1 MTDYPSFAPQHG
13 SDPNKPKEQTR
24 IMPDMMYSAPTN
36 SYSYYNEPKIDKQTE
51 KSDNP
56 NSSNLLDRMAT
67 EHTASNTRAVIAVIL
82 LGAIAPV
89 AMISLFFTILGTT
102 QNMRTTVSA
111 MACVISALSIAAI
124 VMAML
129 NMRKNAM
136 ASIAIIIALIVQMG
150 VVLYTAYA
158 FQDISRS
165 VKTMMVKETEKTI
178 QDEIKYRLDSATRSI
193 DRAKSSLQDKS
204 QAYKDLY
211 ERLKQSSQDQIN
223 ALRKKFDEVKDKL
236 SKQAQTPAPAPAPVP
251 RQQPRQQPQQTPPS
265 SQPNQS
271 NPSKQQ
277 SDSSVVDKAKET
289 IKEIGKN
296 VKDSINN
303 K

>member
-1 MTDYPSFAPQHG
+1 MTDYPSFAPQHS

-24 IMPDMMYSAPTN
+24 IMPDMMYSAPSN
-36 SYSYYNEPKIDKQTE
+36 SYSYYNEPKVDKKPE
-51 KSDNP
+51 ES
-56 NSSNLLDRMAT
+56 NSSNLLDRMST

-89 AMISLFFTILGTT
+89 TMISLFFTILGTT
-102 QNMRTTVSA
+102 QNMRTTVSI
-111 MACVISALSIAAI
+111 MAGIISVLSIGAI

-136 ASIAIIIALIVQMG
+136 ASIAIVIALIVQMS

-178 QDEIKYRLDSATRSI
+178 EDEIKYRLDSATRSI

-211 ERLKQSSQDQIN
+211 EKLKQSSQDQIN

-236 SKQAQTPAPAPAPVP
+236 SKQVQAPAPQPQPVP
-251 RQQPRQQPQQTPPS
+251 RQQWHQQPQQTPPS

-271 NPSKQQ
+271 NPSKQSDQ
-277 SDSSVVDKAKET
+277 SMVDKAKDV
-289 IKEIGKN
+289 IKEVGKN

>member
-1 MTDYPSFAPQHG
+1 MADYPSFAPQHG

-36 SYSYYNEPKIDKQTE
+36 SYSYYNEPKVDKKPE
-51 KSDNP
+51 ES

-89 AMISLFFTILGTT
+89 TMISLFFTILGTT
-102 QNMRTTVSA
+102 QNMRTTVSI
-111 MACVISALSIAAI
+111 MAGIISVISIGAI

-136 ASIAIIIALIVQMG
+136 ASIAIVIALIVQMS

-178 QDEIKYRLDSATRSI
+178 EDEIKYRLDSATRSI

-211 ERLKQSSQDQIN
+211 EKLKQSSQDQIN

-236 SKQAQTPAPAPAPVP
+236 SKQVQTPAPQPQPVP
-251 RQQPRQQPQQTPPS
+251 HQQWHQQPQQTPPS
-265 SQPNQS
+265 SQQNQS

-289 IKEIGKN
+289 IKEVGKN
-296 VKDSINN
+296 VKDSMNN

>member
-1 MTDYPSFAPQHG
+1 MADYPSFAPQHG

-36 SYSYYNEPKIDKQTE
+36 SYSYYNEPKVDKKPE
-51 KSDNP
+51 ES

-111 MACVISALSIAAI
+111 MACIISVLSIAAI

-136 ASIAIIIALIVQMG
+136 ASIAIVIALIVQMS

-178 QDEIKYRLDSATRSI
+178 QDEIKYRLDSVTRSI

-236 SKQAQTPAPAPAPVP
+236 SKQAQTPAPQPQPVP
-251 RQQPRQQPQQTPPS
+251 RQQWHQQPQQTPPS
-265 SQPNQS
+265 SQQNQS
-271 NPSKQQ
+271 NPSKQ
-277 SDSSVVDKAKET
+277 SDQLVDKAKDV
-289 IKEIGKN
+289 IKEVGKN

>member
-1 MTDYPSFAPQHG
+1 MADYPSFAPQHS

-36 SYSYYNEPKIDKQTE
+36 SYSYYNEPKVDKKPE
-51 KSDNP
+51 ES

-89 AMISLFFTILGTT
+89 TMISLFFTILGTT
-102 QNMRTTVSA
+102 QNMRTTVSI
-111 MACVISALSIAAI
+111 MAGIISVLSIGAI

-136 ASIAIIIALIVQMG
+136 ASIAIVIALIVQMS

-178 QDEIKYRLDSATRSI
+178 EDEIKYRLDSATRSI

-211 ERLKQSSQDQIN
+211 EKLKQSSQDQIN

-236 SKQAQTPAPAPAPVP
+236 SKQVQMPAPQPQPVP
-251 RQQPRQQPQQTPPS
+251 RQQWHQQPQQTPPS
-265 SQPNQS
+265 SQQNQS
-271 NPSKQQ
+271 NPSKQ
-277 SDSSVVDKAKET
+277 SDQLVDKAKDV
-289 IKEIGKN
+289 IKEVGKN

>member
-1 MTDYPSFAPQHG
+1 
-13 SDPNKPKEQTR
+13 
-24 IMPDMMYSAPTN
+24 
-36 SYSYYNEPKIDKQTE
+36 
-51 KSDNP
+51 
-56 NSSNLLDRMAT
+56 
-67 EHTASNTRAVIAVIL
+67 
-82 LGAIAPV
+82 
-89 AMISLFFTILGTT
+89 
-102 QNMRTTVSA
+102 
-111 MACVISALSIAAI
+111 
-124 VMAML
+124 
-129 NMRKNAM
+129 MRKNAM

-178 QDEIKYRLDSATRSI
+178 EDEIKYRLDSATRSI

-236 SKQAQTPAPAPAPVP
+236 SKQVQTPAPAPAPV
-251 RQQPRQQPQQTPPS
+251 PRQQPQQTPPS

-277 SDSSVVDKAKET
+277 SDSVVDKAKET

>member
-1 MTDYPSFAPQHG
+1 MADYPSFAPQHS
-13 SDPNKPKEQTR
+13 SDPNKTKEQTR

-36 SYSYYNEPKIDKQTE
+36 SYSYYNEPKVDEKQN
-51 KSDNP
+51 KRD
-56 NSSNLLDRMAT
+56 SSNPLDRMAT

-111 MACVISALSIAAI
+111 MACVISAISIAAI

-136 ASIAIIIALIVQMG
+136 ASIAIIIALIVQMC

-178 QDEIKYRLDSATRSI
+178 EDEIKYRLDSATRSI

-236 SKQAQTPAPAPAPVP
+236 SKQVQTPVPQPQPVP
-251 RQQPRQQPQQTPPS
+251 RQQWHQQPQQTPPS
-265 SQPNQS
+265 SQQNQS
-271 NPSKQQ
+271 NPSKQ
-277 SDSSVVDKAKET
+277 SDQLVDKAKDV
-289 IKEIGKN
+289 IKEVGKN

>member
-1 MTDYPSFAPQHG
+1 MADYPSFAPQHS

-36 SYSYYNEPKIDKQTE
+36 SYSYYNEPKVDKKPE
-51 KSDNP
+51 ES
-56 NSSNLLDRMAT
+56 NSSNLLDRMST

-89 AMISLFFTILGTT
+89 TMISLFFTILGTT
-102 QNMRTTVSA
+102 QNMRTTVSI
-111 MACVISALSIAAI
+111 MAGIISVLSIGAI

-136 ASIAIIIALIVQMG
+136 ASIAIVIALIVQMS

-178 QDEIKYRLDSATRSI
+178 EDEIKYRLDSATRSI

-211 ERLKQSSQDQIN
+211 EKLKQSNQDQIN

-236 SKQAQTPAPAPAPVP
+236 SKQVQTPAPQPQPVP
-251 RQQPRQQPQQTPPS
+251 RQQWHQQPQQTPPS

-277 SDSSVVDKAKET
+277 SDQLIDKAKDV
-289 IKEIGKN
+289 IKEVGKN

>member
-1 MTDYPSFAPQHG
+1 MADYPSFAPQHG

-36 SYSYYNEPKIDKQTE
+36 SYSYYNEPKVDKKPE
-51 KSDNP
+51 ES
-56 NSSNLLDRMAT
+56 NSSNLLDRIAT

-178 QDEIKYRLDSATRSI
+178 EDEIKYRLDSATRSI

-236 SKQAQTPAPAPAPVP
+236 SKQVQTPAPAPAPVP
-251 RQQPRQQPQQTPPS
+251 RQQWHQQPQQTPPS
-265 SQPNQS
+265 SQQNQS
-271 NPSKQQ
+271 NPSKQ
-277 SDSSVVDKAKET
+277 SDQLVDKAKDV
-289 IKEIGKN
+289 IKEVGKN

>member
-36 SYSYYNEPKIDKQTE
+36 SYSYYNEPKVDKKPE
-51 KSDNP
+51 ES

-111 MACVISALSIAAI
+111 MACIISVLSIAAI

-136 ASIAIIIALIVQMG
+136 ASIAIVIALIVQMS

-178 QDEIKYRLDSATRSI
+178 EDEIKYRLDNATRSI

-236 SKQAQTPAPAPAPVP
+236 SKQVQMPVPQPQPVP
-251 RQQPRQQPQQTPPS
+251 RQQWHQQPQQTPPS
-265 SQPNQS
+265 SQQNQS
-271 NPSKQQ
+271 NPSKQ
-277 SDSSVVDKAKET
+277 SDQLVDKAKET

>member
-13 SDPNKPKEQTR
+13 SDPNKPKKQTH

-36 SYSYYNEPKIDKQTE
+36 SYSYYNEPKVDKKPE
-51 KSDNP
+51 ES

-111 MACVISALSIAAI
+111 MACIISVLSIAAI

-136 ASIAIIIALIVQMG
+136 ASIAIVIALIVQMS

-165 VKTMMVKETEKTI
+165 VKTMMVKKTEKTI

-236 SKQAQTPAPAPAPVP
+236 SKQAQTPAPQPQPVP
-251 RQQPRQQPQQTPPS
+251 RQQWHQQSQQTPPS

-271 NPSKQQ
+271 NPSKQ
-277 SDSSVVDKAKET
+277 SDQLIDKAKET
-289 IKEIGKN
+289 IKEVGKN

>member
-36 SYSYYNEPKIDKQTE
+36 SYSYYNEPKVDKKPE
-51 KSDNP
+51 ES

-102 QNMRTTVSA
+102 QNMRTTVST
-111 MACVISALSIAAI
+111 MACIISVLSIAAI
-124 VMAML
+124 VMALL

-136 ASIAIIIALIVQMG
+136 ASIAIVIALIIQMS

-178 QDEIKYRLDSATRSI
+178 EDEIKYRLDSATRSI

-211 ERLKQSSQDQIN
+211 EKLKQSSQDQIN

-236 SKQAQTPAPAPAPVP
+236 SKQVQTPAPQPQPVP
-251 RQQPRQQPQQTPPS
+251 RQQWHQQPQQTPPS

-277 SDSSVVDKAKET
+277 SDQLADKAKDV
-289 IKEIGKN
+289 IKEVGKN

>member
-1 MTDYPSFAPQHG
+1 
-13 SDPNKPKEQTR
+13 
-24 IMPDMMYSAPTN
+24 MPDMMYSAPTN
-36 SYSYYNEPKIDKQTE
+36 SYSYYNEPKVDKKPE
-51 KSDNP
+51 ES

-136 ASIAIIIALIVQMG
+136 ASIAIIIALIVQMS

-178 QDEIKYRLDSATRSI
+178 EDEIKYRLDSATRSI

-236 SKQAQTPAPAPAPVP
+236 SKQVQTPAPQPQPVP
-251 RQQPRQQPQQTPPS
+251 RQQWRQQPQQTPPS
-265 SQPNQS
+265 SQQNQS

-277 SDSSVVDKAKET
+277 SDQLIDKAKDV
-289 IKEIGKN
+289 IKEVGKN

>member
-1 MTDYPSFAPQHG
+1 MADYPSFAPQHS

-36 SYSYYNEPKIDKQTE
+36 SYNYYNEPKVDE
-51 KSDNP
+51 KP
-56 NSSNLLDRMAT
+56 NQPDSSNLLDRMAT

-82 LGAIAPV
+82 LGTIAPV

-111 MACVISALSIAAI
+111 MACIISVLSIAAI

-136 ASIAIIIALIVQMG
+136 ASIAIVIALIVQMS

-178 QDEIKYRLDSATRSI
+178 EDEIKYRLDSATRSI

-211 ERLKQSSQDQIN
+211 EKLKQSSQDQIN

-236 SKQAQTPAPAPAPVP
+236 SKQVQTPAPQPQPVP
-251 RQQPRQQPQQTPPS
+251 RQQWHQQPQQTPPS

>member
-1 MTDYPSFAPQHG
+1 MADYPSFAPQHG

-36 SYSYYNEPKIDKQTE
+36 SYNYYTEPKVDEQTE
-51 KSDNP
+51 QPKANS
-56 NSSNLLDRMAT
+56 SSNLLDRMST

-82 LGAIAPV
+82 LGTIAPV

-102 QNMRTTVSA
+102 QNMRTTVSI
-111 MACVISALSIAAI
+111 MAGIISVLSIGAI

-136 ASIAIIIALIVQMG
+136 VSIAIVIALIVQMS

-178 QDEIKYRLDSATRSI
+178 EDEIKYRLDSATRSI

-204 QAYKDLY
+204 QAYKGLY
-211 ERLKQSSQDQIN
+211 EKLKQSSQDQIN

-236 SKQAQTPAPAPAPVP
+236 SKQVQTPAPQPQPVP
-251 RQQPRQQPQQTPPS
+251 RQQWHQQPQQTPPS
-265 SQPNQS
+265 SQQNQS
-271 NPSKQQ
+271 NPSKQ
-277 SDSSVVDKAKET
+277 SDQLVDKAKDV
-289 IKEIGKN
+289 IKEVGKN

>member
-1 MTDYPSFAPQHG
+1 MADYPSFAPQHG

-36 SYSYYNEPKIDKQTE
+36 SYNYYNEPKVDEQTE
-51 KSDNP
+51 QPKANS
-56 NSSNLLDRMAT
+56 SSNLLDRMST

-89 AMISLFFTILGTT
+89 TMISLFFTILGIT
-102 QNMRTTVSA
+102 QNMRTTVSI
-111 MACVISALSIAAI
+111 MAGIISVISIGAI

-136 ASIAIIIALIVQMG
+136 ASIAIVIALIVQMS

-178 QDEIKYRLDSATRSI
+178 EDEIKYRLDSATRSI

-211 ERLKQSSQDQIN
+211 EKLKQSSQDQIN

-236 SKQAQTPAPAPAPVP
+236 SKQVQTPAPQPQPVP
-251 RQQPRQQPQQTPPS
+251 RQQWHQQPQQTPPS

-277 SDSSVVDKAKET
+277 SDSSVVDKAKDV
-289 IKEIGKN
+289 IKEVGKN

>member
-1 MTDYPSFAPQHG
+1 MANYPSFAPQHG

-36 SYSYYNEPKIDKQTE
+36 SYSYYNEPKVDEQTE
-51 KSDNP
+51 QPKANS
-56 NSSNLLDRMAT
+56 SSNLLDRMST

-89 AMISLFFTILGTT
+89 TMISLFFTILGTT
-102 QNMRTTVSA
+102 QNMRTTVSI
-111 MACVISALSIAAI
+111 MAGIISVLSIGAI

-136 ASIAIIIALIVQMG
+136 ASIAIVIALIVQMS

-178 QDEIKYRLDSATRSI
+178 EDEIKYRLDSATRSI

-211 ERLKQSSQDQIN
+211 EKLKQSSQDQIN

-236 SKQAQTPAPAPAPVP
+236 SKQVQTPAPQPQPVP
-251 RQQPRQQPQQTPPS
+251 RQQWHQQPQQTPPS

-271 NPSKQQ
+271 NPSKQ
-277 SDSSVVDKAKET
+277 SDQLVDKAKET

>member
-1 MTDYPSFAPQHG
+1 MADYPSFAPQHS

-36 SYSYYNEPKIDKQTE
+36 SYSYYNEPKVDK
-51 KSDNP
+51 KPDNSD
-56 NSSNLLDRMAT
+56 SSNLLDRMST

-82 LGAIAPV
+82 LSTIAPV
-89 AMISLFFTILGTT
+89 AIISLFFTILGTT

-111 MACVISALSIAAI
+111 MACVISVLSIAAI

-136 ASIAIIIALIVQMG
+136 ASIAIVIALIVQMS

-223 ALRKKFDEVKDKL
+223 ALKKKFDEVKDKL
-236 SKQAQTPAPAPAPVP
+236 SKQVQTPAPQPQPVP
-251 RQQPRQQPQQTPPS
+251 RQQWHQQPQQTSPS

-277 SDSSVVDKAKET
+277 SDQLVDKAKDV
-289 IKEIGKN
+289 IKEVGKN
-296 VKDSINN
+296 VKDTINN

>member
-1 MTDYPSFAPQHG
+1 MADYPSFAPQHS

-36 SYSYYNEPKIDKQTE
+36 SYSYYNEPKVDKKPE
-51 KSDNP
+51 ES
-56 NSSNLLDRMAT
+56 NSSNLLDRMST

-89 AMISLFFTILGTT
+89 TMISLFFTILGTT
-102 QNMRTTVSA
+102 QNMRTTVSI
-111 MACVISALSIAAI
+111 MAGIISVISIGAI

-136 ASIAIIIALIVQMG
+136 ASIAIVIALIVQMS

-178 QDEIKYRLDSATRSI
+178 EDEIKYRLDSATRSI

-211 ERLKQSSQDQIN
+211 EKLKQSSQNQIN

-236 SKQAQTPAPAPAPVP
+236 SKQAQTPAPQPQPVP
-251 RQQPRQQPQQTPPS
+251 RQQWHQQPQQTPPS
-265 SQPNQS
+265 SQQNQS
-271 NPSKQQ
+271 NPSKQ
-277 SDSSVVDKAKET
+277 SDSSVIDKAKDV
-289 IKEIGKN
+289 IKEAGKN

>member
-1 MTDYPSFAPQHG
+1 MADYPSFAPQHS

-36 SYSYYNEPKIDKQTE
+36 SYSYYNEPKVDKKPE
-51 KSDNP
+51 ES
-56 NSSNLLDRMAT
+56 NSSNLLDRMST

-89 AMISLFFTILGTT
+89 TMISLFFTILGTT
-102 QNMRTTVSA
+102 QNMRTTVSI
-111 MACVISALSIAAI
+111 MAGIISVLSIGAI

-136 ASIAIIIALIVQMG
+136 ASIAIVIALIVQMS

-178 QDEIKYRLDSATRSI
+178 EDEIKYRLDSATRSI

-236 SKQAQTPAPAPAPVP
+236 SKQAQAPAPQPQPVP
-251 RQQPRQQPQQTPPS
+251 RQQWHQQPQQTPPS
-265 SQPNQS
+265 SQQNQS

-277 SDSSVVDKAKET
+277 SDQSMVDKAKDV
-289 IKEIGKN
+289 IKEVGKN

>member
-1 MTDYPSFAPQHG
+1 MADYPSFAPQHG

-36 SYSYYNEPKIDKQTE
+36 SYSYYNEPKVDE
-51 KSDNP
+51 KP
-56 NSSNLLDRMAT
+56 NQPDSSNLLDRMAT

-111 MACVISALSIAAI
+111 MACIISVLSIAAI

-136 ASIAIIIALIVQMG
+136 ASIAIVIALIVQMS

-178 QDEIKYRLDSATRSI
+178 EDEIKYRLDSATRSI

-211 ERLKQSSQDQIN
+211 EKLKQSSQDQIN

-236 SKQAQTPAPAPAPVP
+236 SKQVQTPVPAPAPVP
-251 RQQPRQQPQQTPPS
+251 RQQWHQQPQQTPPS
-265 SQPNQS
+265 SQSNQS

-277 SDSSVVDKAKET
+277 SDSSVVDKAKDV
-289 IKEIGKN
+289 IKEVGKN

>member
-1 MTDYPSFAPQHG
+1 MADYPSFAPQHS

-36 SYSYYNEPKIDKQTE
+36 SYSYYNEPKVDKKPE
-51 KSDNP
+51 ES
-56 NSSNLLDRMAT
+56 NSSNLLDRMST

-89 AMISLFFTILGTT
+89 TMISLFFTILGTT
-102 QNMRTTVSA
+102 QNMRTTVSI
-111 MACVISALSIAAI
+111 MAGIISVLSIGAI

-136 ASIAIIIALIVQMG
+136 ASIAIVIALIVQMS

-178 QDEIKYRLDSATRSI
+178 EDEIKYRLDSATRSI

-236 SKQAQTPAPAPAPVP
+236 SKQVQTPAPQPQPVT
-251 RQQPRQQPQQTPPS
+251 RQQWHQQPQQTPPS

-271 NPSKQQ
+271 NPSKQSDQ
-277 SDSSVVDKAKET
+277 SMVDKAKDV
-289 IKEIGKN
+289 IKEVGKN

>member
-1 MTDYPSFAPQHG
+1 MADYPSFAPQHS

-36 SYSYYNEPKIDKQTE
+36 SYSYYNEPKVDKKPE
-51 KSDNP
+51 ES

-111 MACVISALSIAAI
+111 MACIISVLSITAI

-129 NMRKNAM
+129 NIRKNAM
-136 ASIAIIIALIVQMG
+136 ASIAIVIALIVQMS

-236 SKQAQTPAPAPAPVP
+236 SKQAQTPAPQPQPVP
-251 RQQPRQQPQQTPPS
+251 RQQWHQQPQQTPPS
-265 SQPNQS
+265 SQQNQS
-271 NPSKQQ
+271 NPSKQ
-277 SDSSVVDKAKET
+277 SDQLVDKAKDV
-289 IKEIGKN
+289 IKEVGKN
-296 VKDSINN
+296 VKNTINN

>member
-1 MTDYPSFAPQHG
+1 MTDYPSFAPQHS

-36 SYSYYNEPKIDKQTE
+36 SYSYYNEPKVDKKPE
-51 KSDNP
+51 ES
-56 NSSNLLDRMAT
+56 NSSNLLDRMST

-111 MACVISALSIAAI
+111 MACVISALSIGAI

-136 ASIAIIIALIVQMG
+136 ASIAIVIALIVQMS

-178 QDEIKYRLDSATRSI
+178 EDEIKYRLDSATRSI

-236 SKQAQTPAPAPAPVP
+236 SKQVQTPAPQPQPVP
-251 RQQPRQQPQQTPPS
+251 RQQWHQQPQQTPPS

-277 SDSSVVDKAKET
+277 SDQLIDKAKDV
-289 IKEIGKN
+289 IKEVGKN
-296 VKDSINN
+296 IKDSINN

>member
-1 MTDYPSFAPQHG
+1 MADYPSFAPQHG

-36 SYSYYNEPKIDKQTE
+36 SYNYYNEPKVDKQTK

-56 NSSNLLDRMAT
+56 DSNLLDRMAT

-102 QNMRTTVSA
+102 QNMRTTVST
-111 MACVISALSIAAI
+111 MACIISVLSIAAI
-124 VMAML
+124 IMALL

-136 ASIAIIIALIVQMG
+136 ASIAIVIALIVQMS

-178 QDEIKYRLDSATRSI
+178 EDEIKYRLDSATRSI

-211 ERLKQSSQDQIN
+211 EKLKQSSQDQIN
-223 ALRKKFDEVKDKL
+223 ALRRKFDEVKDKL

-251 RQQPRQQPQQTPPS
+251 RQQWHQQPQQTPPS

-271 NPSKQQ
+271 NPSKQSDQ
-277 SDSSVVDKAKET
+277 SMVDKAKDV
-289 IKEIGKN
+289 IKEVGKN

>member
-1 MTDYPSFAPQHG
+1 MADYPSFAPQH
-13 SDPNKPKEQTR
+13 SNDPNKPKEQTR

-36 SYSYYNEPKIDKQTE
+36 SYSYYNEPKVDKKPE
-51 KSDNP
+51 ES
-56 NSSNLLDRMAT
+56 NSSNLLDRMST

-82 LGAIAPV
+82 LSTIAPV

-111 MACVISALSIAAI
+111 MACVISVLSIAAI

-136 ASIAIIIALIVQMG
+136 ASIAIVIALIVQMS

-236 SKQAQTPAPAPAPVP
+236 SKQVQTPAPAPASVP
-251 RQQPRQQPQQTPPS
+251 RQQWHQQPQQTPPS

-277 SDSSVVDKAKET
+277 SDQLIDKAKDV
-289 IKEIGKN
+289 IKEVGKN

>member
-1 MTDYPSFAPQHG
+1 MTDYPSFAPQHS

-24 IMPDMMYSAPTN
+24 IMPDMMYSAPTD
-36 SYSYYNEPKIDKQTE
+36 SYSYYNEPKVDKKLE
-51 KSDNP
+51 ES

-89 AMISLFFTILGTT
+89 TMISLFFTILGTT
-102 QNMRTTVSA
+102 QNMRTTVSI
-111 MACVISALSIAAI
+111 MAGIISVISIGAI

-136 ASIAIIIALIVQMG
+136 ASIAIVIALIVQMS

-178 QDEIKYRLDSATRSI
+178 EDEIKYRLDSATRSI

-211 ERLKQSSQDQIN
+211 EKLKQSSQDQIN

-236 SKQAQTPAPAPAPVP
+236 SKQVQTPAPAPAPVP
-251 RQQPRQQPQQTPPS
+251 RQQWHQQSQQTPPS
-265 SQPNQS
+265 SQQSQS
-271 NPSKQQ
+271 NPSKQSDQ
-277 SDSSVVDKAKET
+277 SMVDKAKDV
-289 IKEIGKN
+289 IKEVGKN

>member
-1 MTDYPSFAPQHG
+1 MADYPSFAPQHG

-36 SYSYYNEPKIDKQTE
+36 SYSYYNEPKVDKKPE
-51 KSDNP
+51 ES

-111 MACVISALSIAAI
+111 MACIISVLSIAAI

-136 ASIAIIIALIVQMG
+136 ASIAIVIALIVQMS

-178 QDEIKYRLDSATRSI
+178 EDEIKYRLDNATRSI

-211 ERLKQSSQDQIN
+211 EKLKQSSQDQIN

-236 SKQAQTPAPAPAPVP
+236 SKQVQTPAPQPQPVP

-277 SDSSVVDKAKET
+277 SDQLVDKAKDV
-289 IKEIGKN
+289 IKEVGKN

>member
-36 SYSYYNEPKIDKQTE
+36 SYSYYNEPKVDKKPE
-51 KSDNP
+51 ES
-56 NSSNLLDRMAT
+56 NSSNLLDRMST

-89 AMISLFFTILGTT
+89 TMISLFFTILGTT
-102 QNMRTTVSA
+102 QNMRTTVSI
-111 MACVISALSIAAI
+111 MAGIISVISIGAI

-136 ASIAIIIALIVQMG
+136 ASIAIVIALIVQMS

-178 QDEIKYRLDSATRSI
+178 EDEIKYRLDSATRSI

-211 ERLKQSSQDQIN
+211 EKLKQSSQDQIN

-236 SKQAQTPAPAPAPVP
+236 SKQVQTPAPQPQPVP
-251 RQQPRQQPQQTPPS
+251 RQQWHQQPQQMPPS
-265 SQPNQS
+265 SQQNQS

-277 SDSSVVDKAKET
+277 SDQSVVDKAKDV
-289 IKEIGKN
+289 IKEVGKN

>member
-36 SYSYYNEPKIDKQTE
+36 SYSYYNEPKVDK
-51 KSDNP
+51 KSDNSD
-56 NSSNLLDRMAT
+56 SSNLLDRMAT

-111 MACVISALSIAAI
+111 MACIISVLSIAAI

-136 ASIAIIIALIVQMG
+136 ASIAIVIALIVQMS

-178 QDEIKYRLDSATRSI
+178 QDEIKYRLNSATRSI

-236 SKQAQTPAPAPAPVP
+236 SKQVQTPEPQPQPVP
-251 RQQPRQQPQQTPPS
+251 RQQWHQQPQQTPPS

-271 NPSKQQ
+271 NPSKQ
-277 SDSSVVDKAKET
+277 SDQLVDKAKDV
-289 IKEIGKN
+289 IKEVGKN
-296 VKDSINN
+296 VKDTINN

>member
-24 IMPDMMYSAPTN
+24 IMPDMVYSAPTN
-36 SYSYYNEPKIDKQTE
+36 SYSYYNEPKVDEKQDKW
-51 KSDNP
+51 D
-56 NSSNLLDRMAT
+56 SSNLLDRMAT

-111 MACVISALSIAAI
+111 MACIISVLSIAAI

-136 ASIAIIIALIVQMG
+136 ASIAIVIALIVQMS

-178 QDEIKYRLDSATRSI
+178 QDEIKYRLDSATHSI

-236 SKQAQTPAPAPAPVP
+236 SKQAQTPAPQPQPVP
-251 RQQPRQQPQQTPPS
+251 RQQWHQQPQQTPPS

-277 SDSSVVDKAKET
+277 SDQLIDKAKET
-289 IKEIGKN
+289 IKEIDKN

>member
-1 MTDYPSFAPQHG
+1 
-13 SDPNKPKEQTR
+13 
-24 IMPDMMYSAPTN
+24 MPDMMYSAPTN
-36 SYSYYNEPKIDKQTE
+36 SYNYYNEPKVDKKPE
-51 KSDNP
+51 ES

-111 MACVISALSIAAI
+111 MACIISILSIAAI

-136 ASIAIIIALIVQMG
+136 ASIAIVIALIVQMS

-236 SKQAQTPAPAPAPVP
+236 SKQVQTPAPQQQPVQ
-251 RQQPRQQPQQTPPS
+251 RQQWHQQPQQTPPS
-265 SQPNQS
+265 SQQNQS

-296 VKDSINN
+296 VKDTINN

>member
-1 MTDYPSFAPQHG
+1 MTDYPSFAPQHS

-36 SYSYYNEPKIDKQTE
+36 SYSYYNEPKVDK
-51 KSDNP
+51 KSEES

-89 AMISLFFTILGTT
+89 TMISLFFTILGTT
-102 QNMRTTVSA
+102 QNMRTTVSI
-111 MACVISALSIAAI
+111 MAGIISVLSIGAI

-136 ASIAIIIALIVQMG
+136 ASIAIVIALIVQMS

-158 FQDISRS
+158 FQGISRS

-178 QDEIKYRLDSATRSI
+178 ENEIKYRLDSATRSI

-211 ERLKQSSQDQIN
+211 EKLKQSSQDQIN

-236 SKQAQTPAPAPAPVP
+236 SKQAQAPAPQPQPVP
-251 RQQPRQQPQQTPPS
+251 RQQWHQQPQQTPPN

-271 NPSKQQ
+271 NPSKQSDQ
-277 SDSSVVDKAKET
+277 SMVDKAKDV
-289 IKEIGKN
+289 IKEVGKN
-296 VKDSINN
+296 VKDSISN

>member
-1 MTDYPSFAPQHG
+1 MADYPSFAPQHG

-36 SYSYYNEPKIDKQTE
+36 SYSYYNEPKVDKKPE
-51 KSDNP
+51 ES

-111 MACVISALSIAAI
+111 MACIISVLSIAAI

-136 ASIAIIIALIVQMG
+136 ASIAIVIALIVQMS

-236 SKQAQTPAPAPAPVP
+236 SKQVQTPAPQQQPVQ
-251 RQQPRQQPQQTPPS
+251 RQQWHQQPQQTPPS

-277 SDSSVVDKAKET
+277 SDSLVDKAKET
-289 IKEIGKN
+289 IKEVGKN

>member
-1 MTDYPSFAPQHG
+1 MADYPSFAPQHS
-13 SDPNKPKEQTR
+13 SDLNKPKEQTR

-36 SYSYYNEPKIDKQTE
+36 SYSYYNEPKVDK
-51 KSDNP
+51 KSEES

-82 LGAIAPV
+82 LSTIAPV

-102 QNMRTTVSA
+102 QNMRTTVST
-111 MACVISALSIAAI
+111 MACVISAISIGAI

-136 ASIAIIIALIVQMG
+136 ASIAIVIALIVQMS

-178 QDEIKYRLDSATRSI
+178 EDEIKYRLDSATRSI

-236 SKQAQTPAPAPAPVP
+236 SKQVQTPAPAPAPVP
-251 RQQPRQQPQQTPPS
+251 RQQWHQQPQQTPPS
-265 SQPNQS
+265 SKQSQS
-271 NPSKQQ
+271 NPPKQQ

>member
-1 MTDYPSFAPQHG
+1 MTDYPSFAPQHS

-36 SYSYYNEPKIDKQTE
+36 SYSYYNEPKVDK
-51 KSDNP
+51 KSEES

-89 AMISLFFTILGTT
+89 TMISLFFTILGTT
-102 QNMRTTVSA
+102 QNMRTTVSI
-111 MACVISALSIAAI
+111 MAGIISVISIGAI

-136 ASIAIIIALIVQMG
+136 ASIAIVIALIVQMS

-178 QDEIKYRLDSATRSI
+178 EDEIKYRLDSATRSI
-193 DRAKSSLQDKS
+193 DRTKSSLQDKS

-211 ERLKQSSQDQIN
+211 EKLKQSSQDQIN

-236 SKQAQTPAPAPAPVP
+236 SKQVQTPAPQPQPVP
-251 RQQPRQQPQQTPPS
+251 RQQWHQQPQQTPPS
-265 SQPNQS
+265 SQQNQS
-271 NPSKQQ
+271 NPSKQ
-277 SDSSVVDKAKET
+277 SDQLVDKAKDV
-289 IKEIGKN
+289 IKEVGKN

>member
-1 MTDYPSFAPQHG
+1 MADYPSFAPQHG

-36 SYSYYNEPKIDKQTE
+36 SYSYYNEPKVDE
-51 KSDNP
+51 KP
-56 NSSNLLDRMAT
+56 NQPDSSNLLDRMST

-102 QNMRTTVSA
+102 QNMRTTVST
-111 MACVISALSIAAI
+111 MACIISVLSIAAI

-136 ASIAIIIALIVQMG
+136 ASIAIVIALIVQMS

-178 QDEIKYRLDSATRSI
+178 EDEIKYRLDSATRSI

-211 ERLKQSSQDQIN
+211 EKLKQSSQDQIN

-236 SKQAQTPAPAPAPVP
+236 SKQVQTPAPTPAPVP
-251 RQQPRQQPQQTPPS
+251 RQQWHQQPQQTPPS
-265 SQPNQS
+265 SQQNQS

>member
-1 MTDYPSFAPQHG
+1 MADYPSFAPQHG

-36 SYSYYNEPKIDKQTE
+36 SYSYYNEPKVDKKPE
-51 KSDNP
+51 EP

-111 MACVISALSIAAI
+111 MACIISVLSIAAI

-136 ASIAIIIALIVQMG
+136 ASIAIVIALIVQMS

-178 QDEIKYRLDSATRSI
+178 EDEIKYRLDSATRSI

-236 SKQAQTPAPAPAPVP
+236 SKQAQTPAPQPQPVP
-251 RQQPRQQPQQTPPS
+251 RQQWHQQPQQTPPS

-277 SDSSVVDKAKET
+277 SDQLIDKAKDV
-289 IKEIGKN
+289 IKEVGKN

>member
-1 MTDYPSFAPQHG
+1 MADYPSFAPQHS
-13 SDPNKPKEQTR
+13 SDPNKPKEPTR

-36 SYSYYNEPKIDKQTE
+36 SYNYYNEPKVDKKPE
-51 KSDNP
+51 ES

-111 MACVISALSIAAI
+111 MACIISVLSIAAI

-136 ASIAIIIALIVQMG
+136 ASIAIVIALIVQMS

-211 ERLKQSSQDQIN
+211 EHLKQSSQDQIN

-236 SKQAQTPAPAPAPVP
+236 SKQAQTPAPQPQPVP
-251 RQQPRQQPQQTPPS
+251 RQQWHQQPQQTPPS
-265 SQPNQS
+265 SQQNQS

-277 SDSSVVDKAKET
+277 SDSVVDKAKET

>member
-1 MTDYPSFAPQHG
+1 
-13 SDPNKPKEQTR
+13 
-24 IMPDMMYSAPTN
+24 MPDMMYSAPTN
-36 SYSYYNEPKIDKQTE
+36 SYSYYNEPKVDKKPE
-51 KSDNP
+51 ES
-56 NSSNLLDRMAT
+56 NSSNLLDRMST

-89 AMISLFFTILGTT
+89 TMISLFFTILGTT
-102 QNMRTTVSA
+102 QNMRTTVSI
-111 MACVISALSIAAI
+111 MAGIISVISIGAI

-136 ASIAIIIALIVQMG
+136 ASIAIVIALIVQMS

-178 QDEIKYRLDSATRSI
+178 EDEIKYRLDNATRSI

-211 ERLKQSSQDQIN
+211 EKLKQSSQDQIN

-236 SKQAQTPAPAPAPVP
+236 SKQVQTPAPQPQPVP
-251 RQQPRQQPQQTPPS
+251 RQQWHQQPQQTPPS
-265 SQPNQS
+265 SQQNQS

-289 IKEIGKN
+289 IKEIGK
-296 VKDSINN
+296 KS
-303 K
+303 

>member
-36 SYSYYNEPKIDKQTE
+36 SYSYYNEPKVDK
-51 KSDNP
+51 KPGNSD
-56 NSSNLLDRMAT
+56 SSNLLDRMST

-82 LGAIAPV
+82 LSAIAPV

-111 MACVISALSIAAI
+111 MACIISVLSIAAI

-136 ASIAIIIALIVQMG
+136 ASIAIVIALIVQMS

-158 FQDISRS
+158 FQDISHS
-165 VKTMMVKETEKTI
+165 VKTMMVKETEKAI

-211 ERLKQSSQDQIN
+211 ESLKQSSQDQIN

-236 SKQAQTPAPAPAPVP
+236 SKQAQTPAPQPQPVP
-251 RQQPRQQPQQTPPS
+251 RQQWHQQPQQTPPS

-271 NPSKQQ
+271 NPSKQ
-277 SDSSVVDKAKET
+277 SDQLVDKAKDV
-289 IKEIGKN
+289 IKEVGKN